1 MTYDAWFGKTNASL
15 MHLAF
20 LSFRVV
26 EYRTPLVRANN
37 SGISTFI
44 AVTGEIMP
52 GTRPGFFQKFVQRRD
67 VFTPEKRSLDF
78 NIGDTFLY
86 MLMIVIGV
94 NALLRFRKHI

>member
-20 LSFRVV
+20 LQFRVV

-44 AVTGEIMP
+44 AATGEIMP
-52 GTRPGFFQKFVQRRD
+52 GTRAGFFQKIVQRCD
-67 VFTPEKRSLDF
+67 VCTPEKRSRYF
-78 NIGDTFLY
+78 NISDTFLY
-86 MLMIVIGV
+86 
-94 NALLRFRKHI
+94 NADDCYWC